1 MNYRLLYKVIGS
13 LLFLLGAL
21 LAACI
26 ALTVYY
32 HEDDMAAFLISAI
45 LTFST
50 GFVLKYLGR
59 DADNNLS
66 RRDAYLLVTATW
78 VVFSFFGMLPFL
90 IGGYI
95 PNVTDA
101 FFETMSGF
109 TTTGATILTNIDALP
124 HTILY
129 WRSLT
134 QWIGGLGIVFF
145 TIAILPSMVGSGS
158 GSVKVF
164 AAEATGPMRAK
175 MHPRLSTM
183 AKWIWTVYL
192 ALTIGCILSF
202 CLCGMG
208 WFDSINYALTTTATG
223 GFAPHSDAAYL
234 EQNPAFSVRGATY
247 VSALFQFLA
256 GINFA
261 MLYMAVI
268 KFRVR
273 ALFRSS
279 EFKVYFAIVL
289 LSTVF
294 IAWLLVRSNGY
305 GYEHAFRTSLF
316 HVVSVMTTTG
326 IFVDDLSRWPHIT
339 WVVLGSLMFL
349 GACAGSTT
357 GGFKTIR
364 GIMVFKVLRN
374 EFRKS
379 LHPNAVLPV
388 KVNGQAIPQQKL
400 SALLAFFA
408 IYTIMLVLTATIMI
422 TAGIDNTNAITIALS
437 CMSNVGATL
446 DTGIGTVMS
455 WADLSVPLKWACTFL
470 MLVGRLEIMS
480 VLILFTPTFWKDN

>member
-1 MNYRLLYKVIGS
+1 MNYKLLYKVIGS

-26 ALTVYY
+26 VLSIYY
-32 HEDDMAAFLISAI
+32 DEDDMPAFLIASI
-45 LTFST
+45 LTIST

-78 VVFSFFGMLPFL
+78 VVFSLFGMLPFL

-109 TTTGATILTNIDALP
+109 TTTGATILTNIDRMP

-129 WRSLT
+129 WRSMT

-145 TIAILPSMVGSGS
+145 TIAILPSMVGS

-192 ALTIGCILSF
+192 GLTIACIVAF
-202 CLCGMG
+202 YACGME

-223 GFAPHSDAAYL
+223 GFAPHDDPTYL
-234 EQNPAFSVRGATY
+234 EQNQAFNVKASTY
-247 VSALFQFLA
+247 VSVLFQFLA

-261 MLYMAVI
+261 LLYMAI
-268 KFRVR
+268 FKLKIGS
-273 ALFRSS
+273 LFRNS
-279 EFKVYFAIVL
+279 EFKVYLIIV
-289 LSTVF
+289 TIATF
-294 IAWLLVRSNGY
+294 IIAWLLVKDNGY
-305 GYEHAFRTSLF
+305 GYEHAFRSSLF
-316 HVVSVMTTTG
+316 HVVSVITTTG
-326 IFVDDLSRWPHIT
+326 VFIDDLARWPRIT
-339 WVVLGSLMFL
+339 WVILGMLMFL
-349 GACAGSTT
+349 GACSGSTT

-374 EFRKS
+374 EFRKI

-388 KVNGQAIPQQKL
+388 KINGQTVPQQKL
-400 SALLAFFA
+400 STLLAFFA
-408 IYTIMLVLTATIMI
+408 IFTIMLILTATIMI
-422 TAGIDNTNAITIALS
+422 VAGIDNTNAITIALS
-437 CMSNVGATL
+437 CISNVGATL
-446 DTGIGTVMS
+446 DNEIGAVMT
-455 WADLSVPLKWACTFL
+455 WAELSTHLKWICTFL

-480 VLILFTPTFWKDN
+480 VLILFTPAFWKEN